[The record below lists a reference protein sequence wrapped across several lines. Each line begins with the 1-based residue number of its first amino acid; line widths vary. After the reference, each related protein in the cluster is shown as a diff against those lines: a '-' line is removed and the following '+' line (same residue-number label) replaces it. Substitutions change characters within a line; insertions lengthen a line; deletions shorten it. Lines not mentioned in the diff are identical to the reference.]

1 MIIYFAYKIT
11 NLSVFLFQYI
21 KQIPEINGFKKS
33 EFAAHCIR
41 ITLEGWQ
48 LHLEKAY
55 PSWKT
60 PTEKI
65 YKIIFNRI
73 TWLY

>member
-1 MIIYFAYKIT
+1 MMMCFAYKIS
-11 NLSVFLFQYI
+11 NLGVFLFQYI
-21 KQIPEINGFKKS
+21 KQIPGFLKS
-33 EFAAHCIR
+33 EYAAH

-60 PTEKI
+60 PTEKDHQI
-65 YKIIFNRI
+65 
-73 TWLY
+73 